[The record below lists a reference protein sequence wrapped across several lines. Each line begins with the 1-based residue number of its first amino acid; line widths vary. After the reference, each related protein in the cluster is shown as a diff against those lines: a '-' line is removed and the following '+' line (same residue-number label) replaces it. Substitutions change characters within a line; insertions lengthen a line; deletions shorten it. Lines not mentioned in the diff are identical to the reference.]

1 MPRRPARTRP
11 RPRPR
16 PIARPNPPARPP
28 YPAFARSA
36 ASALALALASAL
48 ALAATPPPAAAAP
61 DPTRNGAPTMSVPAA
76 APLLLDYF
84 DAYLR
89 DQDIEAFRL
98 NVMARYTEGTLA
110 RLARS
115 PSPRGRR
122 AAVLA
127 LGLVGSF
134 EVNAAVARALR
145 DEDATVR
152 DLANNALWAIW
163 FRADS
168 AANNATLEEVHDL
181 NNRGRHAE
189 AEALATRL
197 IERAPKFAEAYNQRA
212 ISRFFRGR
220 FADSAAD
227 CRRALERNPYHIGAL
242 AGLGQCYLRLDR
254 RDEALATFRRALKLQ
269 PFSEGLRETVQALEA
284 D

>member
-1 MPRRPARTRP
+1 MPRRPARTPSRP
-11 RPRPR
+11 
-16 PIARPNPPARPP
+16 RPNPPANPP
-28 YPAFARSA
+28 LLAVARSI
-36 ASALALALASAL
+36 ASALALGL
-48 ALAATPPPAAAAP
+48 ALAAPSPTGAAAP
-61 DPTRNGAPTMSVPAA
+61 DPTRNGAPAMSVPAA

-89 DQDIEAFRL
+89 DQDIESFRL
-98 NVMARYTEGTLA
+98 NVTARYTEGTLA
-110 RLARS
+110 RLARA
-115 PSPRGRR
+115 PSSRARR
-122 AAVLA
+122 AAILA
-127 LGLVGSF
+127 LGLVGSI

-152 DLANNALWAIW
+152 DLASNALWTIW

-168 AANNATLEEVHDL
+168 PENNATLEEVHNL

-189 AEALATRL
+189 ADALATRL
-197 IERAPKFAEAYNQRA
+197 IGRAPGFAEAFA
-212 ISRFFRGR
+212 RFFRGR

-227 CRRALERNPYHIGAL
+227 CRRTLERNPYHIGAL

-269 PFSEGLRETVQALEA
+269 PFSDGLKETVAALEGK
-284 D
+284 